1 MTPYAIYR
9 ERYLDGSPHTRL
21 TADREGAKL
30 EQGGQTRRRAM
41 SGSRQRKEGF
51 GCRPRV
57 AVMLV
62 AVGVAVASSLGT
74 VALGSST
81 ASVREGRS
89 SSVDLAYAIG
99 IGRDGK
105 LVVAGSS
112 AQGSSTD
119 FAVARFANS
128 GRLDR
133 SFGTGGKVLTSF
145 GRGSYAG
152 ARALAV
158 RPDGKVVVA
167 GGAAVPPR
175 IYNGFAIA
183 RYTVAGKLDR
193 TFGRNGKVLMYF
205 GSRRSNVSNLAAV
218 AIQADGKVVAVG
230 FSSYWP
236 IGGRSSFA
244 LARYTV
250 RGRLDRSFG
259 RDGKVLTDFAPRG
272 SSNANAVAIQP
283 DGKIVA
289 AGGAFISDR
298 DYKEKFALA
307 RYNADGTLDRS
318 FGNRGKVVTKVGELF
333 TEAIGV
339 IVQPD
344 GKLLVAGNGALARY
358 GADGK
363 LDMSFG
369 SGGMALD
376 GVRHVSA
383 VAMQRDRKLVTAG
396 TGMGPHYLKFSL
408 ARFLEDGSRDESFGR
423 PGKLLADFGTRAV
436 GNAVVVR
443 TDGKVVVAGTV
454 GGRDFA
460 LARYS
465 SSGRLDGSFGSGG
478 KVRTDFDSVWA
489 IRGR

>member
-1 MTPYAIYR
+1 
-9 ERYLDGSPHTRL
+9 
-21 TADREGAKL
+21 
-30 EQGGQTRRRAM
+30 M

-62 AVGVAVASSLGT
+62 AVGVAAASSLGT

-99 IGRDGK
+99 IGRGGK
-105 LVVAGSS
+105 LVVAGLSQRES
-112 AQGSSTD
+112 RD
-119 FAVARFANS
+119 FALARYTNS

-145 GRGSYAG
+145 GPRSQAQ
-152 ARALAV
+152 ARSLAI
-158 RPDGKVVVA
+158 RPDGKIVVA

-175 IYNGFAIA
+175 IYYGFAIA
-183 RYTVAGKLDR
+183 RYTAAGKLDR
-193 TFGRNGKVLMYF
+193 TFGRNGKTLMYF
-205 GSRRSNVSNLAAV
+205 GSRRSNVSDLSAV

-236 IGGRSSFA
+236 IGGRTRFA

-259 RDGKVLTDFAPRG
+259 GDGKVLTDFARRG
-272 SSNANAVAIQP
+272 YSNANAVAIQP
-283 DGKIVA
+283 DGKIIA
-289 AGGAFISDR
+289 AGGATISDQ
-298 DYKEKFALA
+298 DYTEKFALA

-339 IVQPD
+339 FVQPD
-344 GKLLVAGNGALARY
+344 GKLLVAGKGALIRY
-358 GADGK
+358 SADGK
-363 LDMSFG
+363 LDQSWG
-369 SGGMALD
+369 SGGIALD

-383 VAMQRDRKLVTAG
+383 AAIQRDRKLVAAG

-408 ARFLEDGSRDESFGR
+408 ARFLEDGSPDESFGR
-423 PGKLLADFGTRAV
+423 PGKLLADFGTKGV
-436 GNAVVVR
+436 GYAVVVR
-443 TDGKVVVAGTV
+443 ADGKIVVAGTV
-454 GGRDFA
+454 GGRDFG
-460 LARYS
+460 LAGYRNN
-465 SSGRLDGSFGSGG
+465 GRLDGSFGSGG
-478 KVRTDFDSVWA
+478 KVRTDFGSVWP

>member
-1 MTPYAIYR
+1 MS
-9 ERYLDGSPHTRL
+9 GWRL
-21 TADREGAKL
+21 RQEL
-30 EQGGQTRRRAM
+30 VHRRAPTAAM
-41 SGSRQRKEGF
+41 
-51 GCRPRV
+51 V
-57 AVMLV
+57 AVI
-62 AVGVAVASSLGT
+62 GVAVASLGT
-74 VALGSST
+74 VALGSSS
-81 ASVREGRS
+81 ASGREGTR
-89 SSVDLAYAIG
+89 SSVDFANALAA
-99 IGRDGK
+99 GRGGK
-105 LVVAGSS
+105 LVVAGLSQRES
-112 AQGSSTD
+112 RD
-119 FAVARFANS
+119 FALARYTNS
-128 GRLDR
+128 GRLDS

-145 GRGSYAG
+145 GPRSQAQ
-152 ARALAV
+152 ARSLAI
-158 RPDGKVVVA
+158 RPDGKIVVA

-175 IYNGFAIA
+175 IYYGFAIA
-183 RYTVAGKLDR
+183 RYTVAGRLDR
-193 TFGRNGKVLMYF
+193 TFGRNGMVLMYF

-236 IGGRSSFA
+236 IGGRSRFA

-259 RDGKVLTDFAPRG
+259 RGGKVLTDFSRRG

-283 DGKIVA
+283 DGKIIAV
-289 AGGAFISDR
+289 GGAFISDQ
-298 DYKEKFALA
+298 DYIEKFALA

-339 IVQPD
+339 FVQPD
-344 GKLLVAGNGALARY
+344 GKLVVAGNGALVRY
-358 GADGK
+358 SADGK
-363 LDMSFG
+363 LDQSFG
-369 SGGMALD
+369 TGGMALD

-408 ARFLEDGSRDESFGR
+408 SRFLEDGSRDESFGL
-423 PGKLLADFGTRAV
+423 PGKLLADFGTKAV

-443 TDGKVVVAGTV
+443 ADGRIIVAGTV

-460 LARYS
+460 LVGYS
-465 SSGRLDGSFGSGG
+465 NKGRLDGSFGSGG
-478 KVRTDFDSVWA
+478 KVHTDFGSVWA

>member
-1 MTPYAIYR
+1 M
-9 ERYLDGSPHTRL
+9 RL
-21 TADREGAKL
+21 TADREGARL
-30 EQGGQTRRRAM
+30 EQREQTRRRTI
-41 SGSRQRKEGF
+41 SGWRRRKELFGSRARAAAT
-51 GCRPRV
+51 V
-57 AVMLV
+57 ATV
-62 AVGVAVASSLGT
+62 AAMVASLGT

-99 IGRDGK
+99 IGRGGK
-105 LVVAGSS
+105 LVVAGLSQRES
-112 AQGSSTD
+112 RD
-119 FAVARFANS
+119 FALARYTNS
-128 GRLDR
+128 GRLDS

-145 GRGSYAG
+145 GPRSQAQ
-152 ARALAV
+152 ARSLAI
-158 RPDGKVVVA
+158 RPDGKIVVA

-175 IYNGFAIA
+175 IYYGFAIA

-259 RDGKVLTDFAPRG
+259 RDGKVLTDFGRGG

-289 AGGAFISDR
+289 AGGAFISAH

-318 FGNRGKVVTKVGELF
+318 FGNRGKVVTKIGELF

-339 IVQPD
+339 VVQPD
-344 GKLLVAGNGALARY
+344 GKLVVAGNRAIVRY
-358 GADGK
+358 GVDGK
-363 LDMSFG
+363 LDLSFG

-376 GVRHVSA
+376 GVQGVSA
-383 VAMQRDRKLVTAG
+383 VAMQRDHKLVTAG

-408 ARFLEDGSRDESFGR
+408 ARFLEDGSPDESFGR
-423 PGKLLADFGTRAV
+423 PGKLLADFGTKGV
-436 GNAVVVR
+436 GNAVVLR
-443 TDGKVVVAGTV
+443 ADGKIVVAGTV

-460 LARYS
+460 LAGYS
-465 SSGRLDGSFGSGG
+465 NNGRLDGSFGSGG
-478 KVRTDFDSVWA
+478 KVRTDFGSVWA